1 MDKEETL
8 GKCVSEKCEVLA
20 VQISG
25 VYCVLFSARLDGTG
39 EKVRSRLAQHSSI
52 EDWLELETVRPA
64 RQGQK
69 RGRGRLV
76 RLCD

>member
-20 VQISG
+20 VQICG
-25 VYCVLFSARLDGTG
+25 LYVLFSARLDGTG

-69 RGRGRLV
+69 RV
-76 RLCD
+76 REGW

>member
-25 VYCVLFSARLDGTG
+25 LYVLFSARLDGTG

-52 EDWLELETVRPA
+52 EDWLELETVRPV

-69 RGRGRLV
+69 RVREGGR
-76 RLCD
+76 